1 MFSDNES
8 CIKGCIE
15 QNVDNYQQMKSVVPA
30 YINKRDCNIQEFIYH
45 ILAGQWLRK
54 TCPGVIFANSN
65 LPKKK
70 RYQICRD
77 EKIYQNCQ
85 KIQQT
90 FLKGI

>member
-70 RYQICRD
+70 KDIKSVGMKRYIR
-77 EKIYQNCQ
+77 ISRR
-85 KIQQT
+85 
-90 FLKGI
+90 FSRHF

>member
-70 RYQICRD
+70 DIKSVGMKRYIR
-77 EKIYQNCQ
+77 ISRR
-85 KIQQT
+85 
-90 FLKGI
+90 FSRHF